1 MRLRIAS
8 CYGLTGVLNAA
19 WGATLPATDARL
31 DLGAGRLG
39 VLLIALAVG
48 ALVAMPVAGRVA
60 DLWGGRRLLLWT
72 LRAAAPAPALV
83 ALAPSGEVLIGAVVV
98 FGVLSGG
105 LNVALSLQAVAVER
119 ASGRPVMAGMHGTWT
134 LGAVLGGALVT
145 AGLQVGLGV
154 QLVLVVFAGVL
165 VVAAAAITRDLP
177 IPAGHG
183 GEGGGGAADAEGGG
197 RPGGEPAGAEG
208 RGRPGEERARAEGG
222 GRLGGGRSGGEG
234 QVGLVVG
241 LGVVGAA
248 AFLTEGAA
256 TDWAGVHAT
265 RVLGADPAVGSLV
278 YTAFFVAMT
287 VVRFVGD
294 PVRARLGATATIRY
308 AGATA
313 TVGYGLVLLAS
324 LIDTARVGTAMAGW
338 ILAGAGMA
346 VVWPVVV
353 SALGSSGAS
362 GRRLSA
368 VTTISYGGGLVGPA
382 LIGAVAGQ
390 AGLPVALLIPGVLA
404 VVVAGAAPVVLAR
417 CLTVVDADRAAEGS
431 SRGGGSDAEG
441 CDETGRPP
449 AWVRGR
455 SM

>member
-1 MRLRIAS
+1 MRVHIAI
-8 CYGLTGVLNAA
+8 CYGLTGVLNAV

-31 DLGAGRLG
+31 DLGVGRLG
-39 VLLIALAVG
+39 VLLMALAVG
-48 ALVAMPVAGRVA
+48 ALVAMPIAGRVA
-60 DLWGGRRLLLWT
+60 DRWDGRRLLGWT
-72 LRAAAPAPALV
+72 LRAAAPAPLLV
-83 ALAPSGEVLIGAVVV
+83 ALAPSGEVLIAAAMG

-119 ASGRPVMAGMHGTWT
+119 ALGRPVMGGMHGTWT
-134 LGAVLGGALVT
+134 LGAVLGGALAT
-145 AGLQVGLGV
+145 AGLRLGLGV
-154 QLVLVVFAGVL
+154 QLVLVLFAGVL
-165 VVAAAAITRDLP
+165 VVAGFAITRNLP
-177 IPAGHG
+177 TPADQHG
-183 GEGGGGAADAEGGG
+183 ADRHGAGADSGE
-197 RPGGEPAGAEG
+197 RPGGDPSAGA
-208 RGRPGEERARAEGG
+208 RPGWQPSGDER
-222 GRLGGGRSGGEG
+222 
-234 QVGLVVG
+234 QMGLVVG
-241 LGVVGAA
+241 LGLVGAA

-313 TVGYGLVLLAS
+313 TAGYGLVLLS
-324 LIDTARVGTAMAGW
+324 SVIETARVGTAMAGW

-353 SALGSSGAS
+353 SALGASGAS
-362 GRRLSA
+362 GRRLSM

-417 CLTVVDADRAAEGS
+417 CLVAGDRAAEGG

>member
-39 VLLIALAVG
+39 VLLMALAVG
-48 ALVAMPVAGRVA
+48 ALVAMPLAGRAA
-60 DLWGGRRLLLWT
+60 DRWGARRLLVWT
-72 LRAAAPAPALV
+72 LRAAAPAPVLFA
-83 ALAPSGEVLIGAVVV
+83 AAPSGEVLIGTAIV

-105 LNVALSLQAVAVER
+105 LNVALSLQAVEVER

-145 AGLQVGLGV
+145 AGLQAGLSV
-154 QLVLVVFAGVL
+154 QLVLVLFATVL
-165 VVAAAAITRDLP
+165 VVAGVAISRNLP
-177 IPAGHG
+177 STSRAHDGS
-183 GEGGGGAADAEGGG
+183 EAELQSD
-197 RPGGEPAGAEG
+197 EPA
-208 RGRPGEERARAEGG
+208 ERR
-222 GRLGGGRSGGEG
+222 

-248 AFLTEGAA
+248 ALLTEGAA

-287 VVRFVGD
+287 VVRFIGD

-313 TVGYGLVLLAS
+313 TLGYGLVLLAS
-324 LIDTARVGTAMAGW
+324 VIGTARVGTAMAGW

-362 GRRLSA
+362 GRRLST

-390 AGLPVALLIPGVLA
+390 AGLPVALLIPGALA

-417 CLTVVDADRAAEGS
+417 CLAVVGEDRAAEGG